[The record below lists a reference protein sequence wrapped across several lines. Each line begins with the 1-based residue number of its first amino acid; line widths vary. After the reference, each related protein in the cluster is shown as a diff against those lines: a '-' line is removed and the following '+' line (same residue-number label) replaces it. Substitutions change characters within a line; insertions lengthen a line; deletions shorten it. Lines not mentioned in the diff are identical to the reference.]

1 MGWGDERIVSCGHKQ
16 EIGIAMAE
24 TEDDKKK
31 CPFCAELIQKEAIF
45 CKHCRKDLVATD
57 ANSQQT
63 VLADGKGG
71 QTSETISKGVSGGLT
86 NFFIVYPCIGGLI
99 LGAMFVILVLA
110 DDLNKDLK
118 RSGYGENTATIV
130 VTTVGLI
137 AVVWFA
143 IRKSKKGK

>member
-1 MGWGDERIVSCGHKQ
+1 
-16 EIGIAMAE
+16 MAE

-99 LGAMFVILVLA
+99 LGALFVILVLA
-110 DDLNKDLK
+110 DDLNKELK
-118 RSGYGENTATIV
+118 RSGYGENTATTV
-130 VTTVGLI
+130 VTALGLG
-137 AVVWFA
+137 AVIWFA
-143 IRKSKKGK
+143 IRKSKKPKKGE